1 MGDFVNPYISHP
13 ALATF
18 AQLADEF
25 CGFLEGEE
33 ASPSRGFIQRL
44 HHLLSR
50 LYLGALELPHTDVLF
65 GPENDDE
72 EASNAQAD
80 NYRRE
85 ELEQQIRQVV
95 ARLAGYLGEIDY
107 YLEVFDP
114 YETSNAEPVGGSLV
128 DDISDI
134 YRDLL
139 AGLRQWERGESGAA
153 LWEWRFNFEVHWGEH
168 AISAIRAIHTRA
180 AFYDLGWFNADPT

>member
-1 MGDFVNPYISHP
+1 MRDFDNPYISHP
-13 ALATF
+13 ALSAF
-18 AQLADEF
+18 AELASEF
-25 CGFLEGEE
+25 CRFVEE
-33 ASPSRGFIQRL
+33 ETLPARGFAQRL
-44 HHLLSR
+44 HHLLSG

-65 GPENDDE
+65 KPGAADAEVPYT
-72 EASNAQAD
+72 EAEDRTGQ
-80 NYRRE
+80 
-85 ELEQQIRQVV
+85 ELYQQTGRVA
-95 ARLAGYLGEIDY
+95 ARLTEHLGEIDH

-114 YETSNAEPVGGSLV
+114 YETSNAETVGGSLV

-168 AISAIRAIHTRA
+168 AISAIRAIHARA
-180 AFYDLGWFNADPT
+180 AFYDLGWFNAGPT